1 MTTRLPRSLG
11 ALAAAVLFSGAAAA
25 QWTPTK
31 PVKMLVPFAAA
42 GAADITARAVAE
54 KLTTAL
60 GQPVVVDNRGGAGGV
75 IGTELGAKSPPDG
88 YTLIVGSDPPFTINP
103 HLQKVPYDPIKDFE
117 HVSLIADVPLLL
129 VVNPEKVKANNL
141 KELLALAKASPGKYT
156 IASSGSGSSGHLAAE
171 LLKFEGKIDL
181 VHVPYKGQAQALT
194 DVIGGQT
201 DMVFSSIGASI
212 QHLKTGKLKA
222 LGISV
227 TKRFAVLPDVPT
239 LAEAG
244 LPDYDLG
251 VWIGASYP
259 AGTPKAAID
268 RVSSEITKLLETPEV
283 RARFA
288 DLGYVPVGGKPEVL
302 KKRIE
307 KDYALFGKLIRE
319 AKIKAE

>member
-1 MTTRLPRSLG
+1 MKQMLCNIG
-11 ALAAAVLFSGAAAA
+11 ALAAAVLLSSVAAA

-31 PVKMLVPFAAA
+31 HVKMLVPFAAA
-42 GAADITARAVAE
+42 GAADITARAVSD
-54 KLTTAL
+54 KLATAL

-75 IGTELGAKSPPDG
+75 IGTEMGAKSAPDG

-103 HLQKVPYDPIKDFE
+103 HLQKVPYDPLRDFE

-129 VVNPEKVKANNL
+129 VINPEKVKANNL
-141 KELLALAKASPGKYT
+141 KELIALAKASPSKFT

-171 LLKFEGKIDL
+171 LLKHEAGIDL

-244 LPDYDLG
+244 LPGYDLG

-259 AGTPKAAID
+259 AGTPKAAVE
-268 RVSSEITKLLETPEV
+268 RVNAEISKILQTPDL

-288 DLGYVPVGGKPEVL
+288 ELGYVPVGGKPEVL
-302 KKRIE
+302 TQRIA
-307 KDYALFGKLIRE
+307 KDYALFGKLIRD
-319 AKIKAE
+319 AKIQSE